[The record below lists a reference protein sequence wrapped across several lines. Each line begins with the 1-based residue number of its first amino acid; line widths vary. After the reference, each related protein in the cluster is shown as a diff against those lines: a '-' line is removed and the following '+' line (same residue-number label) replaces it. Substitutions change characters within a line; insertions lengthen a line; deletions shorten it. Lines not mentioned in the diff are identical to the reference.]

1 MEYDLKHLIAYY
13 RISSGA
19 KDSRDIEM
27 TVLDVKGFL
36 SECIDLL
43 WSQKTNERKRY
54 PSKRGIRSM
63 ASKFQR
69 KRPWDYN
76 GAQRETLKGFIHIKL
91 NLTVRSFFQRVQ
103 GKS

>member
-1 MEYDLKHLIAYY
+1 
-13 RISSGA
+13 
-19 KDSRDIEM
+19 
-27 TVLDVKGFL
+27 
-36 SECIDLL
+36 
-43 WSQKTNERKRY
+43 
-54 PSKRGIRSM
+54 M
-63 ASKFQR
+63 ASKCQR

>member
-19 KDSRDIEM
+19 KDSRDIEIN
-27 TVLDVKGFL
+27 VLDVKGSL
-36 SECIDLL
+36 SECVDLL
-43 WSQKTNERKRY
+43 WSQKTYERKRY
-54 PSKRGIRSM
+54 PPKMGILSM
-63 ASKFQR
+63 VSKFQR

-91 NLTVRSFFQRVQ
+91 NLTARSFFQRVQ